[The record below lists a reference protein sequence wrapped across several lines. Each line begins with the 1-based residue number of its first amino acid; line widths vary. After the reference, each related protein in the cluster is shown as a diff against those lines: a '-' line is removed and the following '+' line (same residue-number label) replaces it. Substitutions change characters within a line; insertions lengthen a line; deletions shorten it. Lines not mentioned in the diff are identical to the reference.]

1 MTLTSTW
8 RVVRHLT
15 SIELVA
21 SFMYRTQFAVYMLST
36 AVSVLIGLLIWLRLE
51 ASGAD
56 LPVDREFIVSYYL
69 MLAIVRVLTSTWH
82 SEYLAQ
88 MIREGTLNSWLIRPG
103 SYLLNLIANNLAE
116 KLVKIGAI
124 TLLLLPV
131 WFVFRD
137 AFVLPTHLLQWMAFV
152 IAVVMAAVI
161 QFCLTTAI
169 GSLGFWMDDN
179 AGIARGRHVIS
190 MVLSGELVPL
200 ALYPAWA
207 MGFLEWQPFRFM
219 LSFPLEVLLG
229 TLSSTQLAA
238 GFAAQ
243 LAWTL
248 FFAWLCRFM
257 WLRGLQ
263 SYSAIGA

>member
-1 MTLTSTW
+1 MSTSSTW
-8 RVVRHLT
+8 RVLRRLT
-15 SIELVA
+15 SIEIVSSL
-21 SFMYRTQFAVYMLST
+21 MYRTQFAVYMLST
-36 AVSVLIGLLIWLRLE
+36 VVSVLIGLMIWLRLE

-88 MIREGTLNSWLIRPG
+88 MIREGTLNGWLIRPG
-103 SYLLNLIANNLAE
+103 SYLLNLVANNLAE
-116 KLVKIGAI
+116 KIVKIGAI
-124 TLLLLPV
+124 TLLLLPA
-131 WFVFRD
+131 WYFYRD
-137 AFVLPTHLLQWMAFV
+137 AFVLPGEFSHWVLFI
-152 IAVVMAAVI
+152 IAMILAAAI
-161 QFCLTTAI
+161 QFFLTTVI

-207 MGFLEWQPFRFM
+207 MGFLDWQPFRFM

-229 TLSSTQLAA
+229 TRSANHLVY
-238 GFAAQ
+238 GFAMQ
-243 LAWTL
+243 LMWTV
-248 FFAWLCRFM
+248 FFGWLC
-257 WLRGLQ
+257 WYVWQRGLR

>member
-1 MTLTSTW
+1 MNYAADL
-8 RVVRHLT
+8 RVLRRLT

-21 SFMYRTQFAVYMLST
+21 SMMYRVQFVVYMLST
-36 AVSVLIGLLIWLRLE
+36 AVTVLVGLMIWLRLE
-51 ASGAD
+51 DSGAE

-88 MIREGTLNSWLIRPG
+88 AIREGQLNSWLIRPG
-103 SYLLNLIANNLAE
+103 SYLLNLIANNIAE
-116 KLVKIGAI
+116 KTVKIGAI
-124 TLLLLPV
+124 SLLLLPAWLV
-131 WFVFRD
+131 YRQ
-137 AFVLPTHLLQWMAFV
+137 AFVLPTDVVQWLQFVVALLL
-152 IAVVMAAVI
+152 AVFI

-169 GSLGFWMDDN
+169 GALGFWMDDN
-179 AGIARGRHVIS
+179 AGIARARHVIS
-190 MVLSGELVPL
+190 SVLSGELVPL

-229 TLSSTQLAA
+229 TLSGSEIAY
-238 GFAAQ
+238 GFAMQAFW
-243 LAWTL
+243 AGV
-248 FFAWLCRFM
+248 FGWLCWFTWR
-257 WLRGLQ
+257 RGLR

>member
-1 MTLTSTW
+1 MSFASVI
-8 RVVRHLT
+8 RVLRRMT
-15 SIELVA
+15 SIEIVA
-21 SFMYRTQFAVYMLST
+21 SLMYRTQFVIYMLST
-36 AVSVLIGLLIWLRLE
+36 AVSVLIGLMIWLRLE

-88 MIREGTLNSWLIRPG
+88 MIREGKLNSWLIRPG
-103 SYLLNLIANNLAE
+103 SYLLNLVANNIAE
-116 KLVKIGAI
+116 KLVKIVAI
-124 TLLLLPV
+124 TMLLFPV
-131 WFVFRD
+131 WFFYRD
-137 AFVLPTHLLQWMAFV
+137 AFVIPAALSHWLLFG
-152 IAVVMAAVI
+152 IAMILATII

-179 AGIARGRHVIS
+179 AGVARGRHVIS

-200 ALYPAWA
+200 ALYPTWA
-207 MGFLEWQPFRFM
+207 MGFLDWQPFRFM

-229 TLSSTQLAA
+229 TLSAPQLAY
-238 GFAAQ
+238 GFAMQ
-243 LAWTL
+243 SMWTT
-248 FFAWLCRFM
+248 FFAWLC
-257 WLRGLQ
+257 WYVWQRGLQ

>member
-1 MTLTSTW
+1 MSVSSIL
-8 RVVRHLT
+8 RVLRRLT
-15 SIELVA
+15 SIELIGTLI
-21 SFMYRTQFAVYMLST
+21 YRTQFFVYMLST
-36 AVSVLIGLLIWLRLE
+36 AVSVLIGLMIWLRLE

-88 MIREGTLNSWLIRPG
+88 MIRDGQLNSWLIRPG

-116 KLVKIGAI
+116 KLVKVVAI
-124 TLLLLPV
+124 SLLLLPA
-131 WFVFRD
+131 WFLYRD
-137 AFVLPTHLLQWMAFV
+137 AFVLPAQLSHWVLFV
-152 IAVVMAAVI
+152 VALILAAAI
-161 QFCLTTAI
+161 QFFLTTAI

-179 AGIARGRHVIS
+179 AGIARGRQVIG

-200 ALYPAWA
+200 VLYPAWA
-207 MGFLEWQPFRFM
+207 MGFLNWQPFRFM

-229 TLSSTQLAA
+229 TVSGNQLILGFALQMIWAA
-238 GFAAQ
+238 GFG
-243 LAWTL
+243 
-248 FFAWLCRFM
+248 WLCLFV
-257 WLRGLQ
+257 WQRGLR

>member
-1 MTLTSTW
+1 M
-8 RVVRHLT
+8 RVLRRLT

-21 SFMYRTQFAVYMLST
+21 TLMYRTQFFVYMLST
-36 AVSVLIGLLIWLRLE
+36 AVSVLIGLMIWLRLE
-51 ASGAD
+51 ASGAN

-88 MIREGTLNSWLIRPG
+88 MIREGQLNSWLIRPG

-124 TLLLLPV
+124 ALLLLPAG
-131 WFVFRD
+131 FVYRD
-137 AFVLPTHLLQWMAFV
+137 AFVLPGELSHWLLFGFSL
-152 IAVVMAAVI
+152 ILAAAI
-161 QFCLTTAI
+161 QFFLTTAI

-179 AGIARGRHVIS
+179 AGIARGRHVVS

-207 MGFLEWQPFRFM
+207 MGFLNWQPFRFM

-229 TLSSTQLAA
+229 TVTGTQLIYGFAMQLMWTA
-238 GFAAQ
+238 GFGC
-243 LAWTL
+243 
-248 FFAWLCRFM
+248 LCFYV
-257 WLRGLQ
+257 WQRGLR

>member
-1 MTLTSTW
+1 MSVTSVW
-8 RVVRHLT
+8 RVLRRLT
-15 SIELVA
+15 SIEIVSSL
-21 SFMYRTQFAVYMLST
+21 MYRTQFAVYMLST
-36 AVSVLIGLLIWLRLE
+36 AVSVLIGLMIWLRLE

-88 MIREGTLNSWLIRPG
+88 MIREGTLNGWLIRPG
-103 SYLLNLIANNLAE
+103 SYLLNLVANNLAE
-116 KLVKIGAI
+116 KIVKIGAI
-124 TLLLLPV
+124 TLLLLPA
-131 WFVFRD
+131 WYFYRD
-137 AFVLPTHLLQWMAFV
+137 AFVLPGELSHWMLFSVAM
-152 IAVVMAAVI
+152 ILAAAI
-161 QFCLTTAI
+161 QFFLTTAI

-207 MGFLEWQPFRFM
+207 MGFLDWQPFRFM

-229 TLSSTQLAA
+229 TRSAHQITYGFVMQLM
-238 GFAAQ
+238 
-243 LAWTL
+243 WTA
-248 FFAWLCRFM
+248 FFGWLCWFV
-257 WLRGLQ
+257 WQRGLR

>member
-1 MTLTSTW
+1 MTIFSTL
-8 RVVRHLT
+8 RVIRTLT
-15 SIELVA
+15 SIELVT
-21 SFMYRTQFAVYMLST
+21 SLMYRTQFVVYMLST

-51 ASGAD
+51 ASGAE
-56 LPVDREFIVSYYL
+56 LPVNREFIVSYYL

-88 MIREGTLNSWLIRPG
+88 MIREGTLNGWLIRPG

-116 KLVKIGAI
+116 KLVKICAI
-124 TLLLLPV
+124 TLLLLPA
-131 WFVFRD
+131 WFVYRD
-137 AFVLPTHLLQWMAFV
+137 AFVLPGSVAQWMLFV
-152 IAVVMAAVI
+152 LALVLAAII

-200 ALYPAWA
+200 ALYPASA
-207 MGFLEWQPFRFM
+207 MSFLDWQPFRFM

-229 TLSSTQLAA
+229 TLSANQLAY
-238 GFAAQ
+238 GFIMQ
-243 LAWTL
+243 LVWTG
-248 FFAWLCRFM
+248 FFAWLCRFV
-257 WLRGLQ
+257 WQRGLQ

>member
-1 MTLTSTW
+1 MNISSTF
-8 RVVRHLT
+8 RVLKRLT
-15 SIELVA
+15 SIEITA
-21 SFMYRTQFAVYMLST
+21 SLIYRTQFVIYMLST
-36 AVSVLIGLLIWLRLE
+36 AVSVLVGLLIWLRLE

-88 MIREGTLNSWLIRPG
+88 IIREGQLNGWLVRPG
-103 SYLLNLIANNLAE
+103 SYLLNLIANNIAE

-124 TLLLLPV
+124 SLLLFPAWLAY
-131 WFVFRD
+131 RH
-137 AFVLPTHLLQWMAFV
+137 AFVLPANVLQWLLFALAIFLSA
-152 IAVVMAAVI
+152 II

-169 GSLGFWMDDN
+169 GALGFWMDDN

-207 MGFLEWQPFRFM
+207 MGFLEWQPFRYM
-219 LSFPLEVLLG
+219 LSFPLEVLLN
-229 TLSSTQLAA
+229 TLSGSELAY
-238 GFAAQ
+238 GFALQ
-243 LAWTL
+243 LLWTSL
-248 FFAWLCRFM
+248 FAWLCWFV
-257 WLRGLQ
+257 WHRGLR